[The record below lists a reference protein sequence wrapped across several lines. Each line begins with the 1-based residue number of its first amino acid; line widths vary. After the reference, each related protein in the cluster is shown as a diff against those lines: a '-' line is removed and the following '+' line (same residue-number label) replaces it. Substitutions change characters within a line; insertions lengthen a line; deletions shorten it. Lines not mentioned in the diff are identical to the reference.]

1 MYVHVGQ
8 ACHLDILMKTQG
20 EKTKTQ
26 EQKTQNSR
34 AKNQKLKDSLK
45 TLKILGNLSILCSNF
60 HSKGTFKYKVF
71 PNSQYFLII
80 MQKLKN
86 FLKTLKILKN
96 LNILC
101 ANFH

>member
-1 MYVHVGQ
+1 MKLQLGEKSKVKGLKQ

-45 TLKILGNLSILCSNF
+45 TLKILENLSIF
-60 HSKGTFKYKVF
+60 IQKVLLSTKF
-71 PNSQYFLII
+71 FQIR
-80 MQKLKN
+80 
-86 FLKTLKILKN
+86 
-96 LNILC
+96 NIS
-101 ANFH
+101 